1 MISNFEKLIKT
12 ELIKL
17 NKGYKN
23 INLKKHFLS
32 QNIDSL
38 DLLSLFLQLERKY
51 NIKIKINM
59 LPKNLNTNSLY
70 KIIKALIRK
79 QL

>member
-12 ELIKL
+12 ELIKI
-17 NKGYKN
+17 NKDYKN
-23 INLKKHFLS
+23 INLKRHFLS
-32 QNIDSL
+32 QNIDSI
-38 DLLSLFLQLERKY
+38 DLLSLLLQLERKY
-51 NIKIKINM
+51 SIKIKINM